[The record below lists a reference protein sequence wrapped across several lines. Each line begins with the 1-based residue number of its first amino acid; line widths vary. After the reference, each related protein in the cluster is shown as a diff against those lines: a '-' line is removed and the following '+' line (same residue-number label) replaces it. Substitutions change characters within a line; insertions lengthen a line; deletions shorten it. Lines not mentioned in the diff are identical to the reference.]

1 MDSTNSLNP
10 VLNDMNAASTFQAA
24 EAAPSFSLETASAS
38 LQPMAYDDIFPGL
51 PESTLNVQNDRTIG
65 KWNNKLR
72 VGTRNVTQVFHIPHE
87 ERKFDTS
94 NKFGEGDLLKTCAD
108 IMQSTG
114 ATIETSYAKD
124 QSLTFVVIG
133 KQDAVLEAKREM
145 LKRFQ
150 TQSSLSVDIPKEYHG
165 FILGKGGVK
174 LKELEKVTATKI
186 AIPKENDPSGK
197 IVVTG
202 PKEGIDK
209 AIHEI
214 TMISDERSKQAYER
228 LEIPKI
234 YHPFIT
240 GPHNENIRLFTEGSG
255 VKVNIPPLS
264 VMKDEISIAG
274 EKDGVLK
281 VKNAINQIYEEMKTK
296 CSVVSVEIRK
306 SQHKYI
312 IGPKGVGIAEIL
324 QDTGVSVEMPPTE
337 SSLETVT
344 LRGPQEKLGVA
355 LTKLYEKAN
364 SVCTSE
370 VKAPSWIHR
379 HIIGKKGSGIR
390 AITQDYPKVHVE
402 MEDKADKI
410 IVEGPQGEVE
420 KVMLALE
427 STVKDLLAR
436 LTFAEIVIDPKYHKH
451 IIGKGGSNV
460 NRLKEETG
468 VTINIPDE
476 KSSTIRIEGSP
487 EGVAQAQTELS
498 EMVTKMENEREKDII
513 IEHRFH
519 KNIIGAKGE
528 KIREIRE
535 KCNQVQVTFPDS
547 SEKSDV
553 VKIRGPKQDVDAAYK
568 HLQQLY
574 KELLETSYSV
584 KVPIYKEFHKN
595 VIGKGGANIRKIRE
609 ETSTRI
615 DLPPEGSDSD
625 MIVITGR
632 KENVEKA
639 RDRILKIQSELVSVI
654 SEDVE
659 IPSRYH
665 QSFIGAG
672 GKLIQSIMEE
682 CGGVQ
687 IKFPPSESGSSKVTI
702 RGPKEEVEKAKKT
715 LVDMSN
721 EKNLTGYT
729 ETIRSDPKHH
739 RFLIGRNGANIRKIR
754 ELTGARIVFPTDLE
768 ANSMKERDIIT
779 IVGREESVKK
789 AREELEARIK
799 ELDSVHE
806 HEMHVDPKWH
816 RHFVAKRGEL
826 LHEISDQNG
835 GVTISFPR
843 SGVDSDRVV
852 LKGAK
857 ECVEAARLRIEEEV
871 SELEQQVSIDCII
884 PQKFHRTIMGSKGA
898 RVQSVTTEFGVRIK
912 FPEKSLA
919 PENEAESDL
928 SNGQSPVTEAVD
940 ETPKP
945 CDIIAITG
953 RADKCDGAK
962 AALLALVPVTAEV
975 NVPVDLHRFIIGMK
989 GKDVR
994 EMMTTYDVNIKV
1006 PTAEQQSETILISG
1020 PCLKVEA
1027 ARQALVERVAVL
1039 EKDKEDRVLKNF
1051 TLEVEVPEE
1060 YHSQIIGKKGKVIT
1074 EIRDEFNV
1082 NITMPKKENGNP
1094 CMIIIKGYEEQAEL
1108 AKEHILKIV
1117 QDLDNFDKLDL
1128 PIDSR
1133 LHSRLIGKRGYNIR
1147 QVMEQ
1152 FKVEIRFPIKGG
1164 DPDIVTII
1172 GPHEKVQECVDH
1184 LLNLVEEYMQDMDDE
1199 DSSQQYLRSSKQE
1212 GQHNNRRN
1220 PRQTGFV
1227 VQGAPWEPQRGPVV
1241 APNTASNEEFPSF
1254 GESAAANSSSA
1265 PMWGPRR

>member
-1 MDSTNSLNP
+1 M
-10 VLNDMNAASTFQAA
+10 
-24 EAAPSFSLETASAS
+24 
-38 LQPMAYDDIFPGL
+38 G
-51 PESTLNVQNDRTIG
+51 
-65 KWNNKLR
+65 
-72 VGTRNVTQVFHIPHE
+72 
-87 ERKFDTS
+87 
-94 NKFGEGDLLKTCAD
+94 
-108 IMQSTG
+108 
-114 ATIETSYAKD
+114 
-124 QSLTFVVIG
+124 
-133 KQDAVLEAKREM
+133 
-145 LKRFQ
+145 
-150 TQSSLSVDIPKEYHG
+150 
-165 FILGKGGVK
+165 
-174 LKELEKVTATKI
+174 
-186 AIPKENDPSGK
+186 
-197 IVVTG
+197 
-202 PKEGIDK
+202 
-209 AIHEI
+209 
-214 TMISDERSKQAYER
+214 
-228 LEIPKI
+228 
-234 YHPFIT
+234 
-240 GPHNENIRLFTEGSG
+240 
-255 VKVNIPPLS
+255 
-264 VMKDEISIAG
+264 
-274 EKDGVLK
+274 
-281 VKNAINQIYEEMKTK
+281 
-296 CSVVSVEIRK
+296 
-306 SQHKYI
+306 
-312 IGPKGVGIAEIL
+312 
-324 QDTGVSVEMPPTE
+324 
-337 SSLETVT
+337 
-344 LRGPQEKLGVA
+344 
-355 LTKLYEKAN
+355 
-364 SVCTSE
+364 
-370 VKAPSWIHR
+370 
-379 HIIGKKGSGIR
+379 
-390 AITQDYPKVHVE
+390 
-402 MEDKADKI
+402 
-410 IVEGPQGEVE
+410 
-420 KVMLALE
+420 
-427 STVKDLLAR
+427 
-436 LTFAEIVIDPKYHKH
+436 
-451 IIGKGGSNV
+451 
-460 NRLKEETG
+460 EETG

-487 EGVAQAQTELS
+487 EGVAQAQAELS

-568 HLQQLY
+568 HLQKLY

-615 DLPPEGSDSD
+615 DLPPEGPDSD

-632 KENVEKA
+632 KEDVEKA

-659 IPSRYH
+659 IPSKYH

-687 IKFPPSESGSSKVTI
+687 IKFPPSDSGSSKVTI

-715 LVDMSN
+715 LLDMSN

-739 RFLIGRNGANIRKIR
+739 RFLIGRNGDNIRKIR
-754 ELTGARIVFPTDLE
+754 ELTGARIVFPTDSE
-768 ANSMKERDIIT
+768 ANSM
-779 IVGREESVKK
+779 G
-789 AREELEARIK
+789 

-871 SELEQQVSIDCII
+871 NELEQQVSIDCVI
-884 PQKFHRTIMGSKGA
+884 PQKFHRTIMGSKGV

-912 FPEKSLA
+912 FPEKSMA
-919 PENEAESDL
+919 PENETEADL
-928 SNGQSPVTEAVD
+928 SNGQSPVAESVD

-953 RADKCDGAK
+953 RADKCEAAK
-962 AALLALVPVTAEV
+962 AALLALVPVTVEV
-975 NVPVDLHRFIIGMK
+975 NVAVDLHRFIIGTK

-1020 PCLKVEA
+1020 PSLKVEA
-1027 ARQALVERVAVL
+1027 ARQALIERVAVL

-1082 NITMPKKENGNP
+1082 NITMSKKENGNP
-1094 CMIIIKGYEEQAEL
+1094 CLITIKGYEEQAEL

-1152 FKVEIRFPIKGG
+1152 FKVEIRFPVKGG

-1212 GQHNNRRN
+1212 GQHNNHRN

-1254 GESAAANSSSA
+1254 GESAAAHSSST
-1265 PMWGPRR
+1265 PMWGPKR

>member
-1 MDSTNSLNP
+1 M
-10 VLNDMNAASTFQAA
+10 
-24 EAAPSFSLETASAS
+24 
-38 LQPMAYDDIFPGL
+38 G
-51 PESTLNVQNDRTIG
+51 
-65 KWNNKLR
+65 
-72 VGTRNVTQVFHIPHE
+72 
-87 ERKFDTS
+87 
-94 NKFGEGDLLKTCAD
+94 
-108 IMQSTG
+108 
-114 ATIETSYAKD
+114 
-124 QSLTFVVIG
+124 
-133 KQDAVLEAKREM
+133 
-145 LKRFQ
+145 
-150 TQSSLSVDIPKEYHG
+150 
-165 FILGKGGVK
+165 
-174 LKELEKVTATKI
+174 
-186 AIPKENDPSGK
+186 
-197 IVVTG
+197 
-202 PKEGIDK
+202 
-209 AIHEI
+209 
-214 TMISDERSKQAYER
+214 
-228 LEIPKI
+228 
-234 YHPFIT
+234 
-240 GPHNENIRLFTEGSG
+240 
-255 VKVNIPPLS
+255 
-264 VMKDEISIAG
+264 
-274 EKDGVLK
+274 
-281 VKNAINQIYEEMKTK
+281 
-296 CSVVSVEIRK
+296 
-306 SQHKYI
+306 
-312 IGPKGVGIAEIL
+312 
-324 QDTGVSVEMPPTE
+324 
-337 SSLETVT
+337 
-344 LRGPQEKLGVA
+344 
-355 LTKLYEKAN
+355 
-364 SVCTSE
+364 
-370 VKAPSWIHR
+370 
-379 HIIGKKGSGIR
+379 
-390 AITQDYPKVHVE
+390 
-402 MEDKADKI
+402 
-410 IVEGPQGEVE
+410 
-420 KVMLALE
+420 
-427 STVKDLLAR
+427 
-436 LTFAEIVIDPKYHKH
+436 
-451 IIGKGGSNV
+451 
-460 NRLKEETG
+460 
-468 VTINIPDE
+468 
-476 KSSTIRIEGSP
+476 
-487 EGVAQAQTELS
+487 AQAQAELS

-568 HLQQLY
+568 HLQKLY

-632 KENVEKA
+632 KEDVEKA

-659 IPSRYH
+659 IPSKYH

-687 IKFPPSESGSSKVTI
+687 IKFPPSDSGSSKVTI

-715 LVDMSN
+715 LLDMSN

-739 RFLIGRNGANIRKIR
+739 RFLIGRNGVNIRKIR
-754 ELTGARIVFPTDLE
+754 ELTGARIVFPTDSE

-789 AREELEARIK
+789 AREELEARIE

-871 SELEQQVSIDCII
+871 NELEQQVSIDCVI
-884 PQKFHRTIMGSKGA
+884 PQKFHRTIMGSKGV
-898 RVQSVTTEFGVRIK
+898 RVQSVTTEVGV
-912 FPEKSLA
+912 A
-919 PENEAESDL
+919 
-928 SNGQSPVTEAVD
+928 
-940 ETPKP
+940 
-945 CDIIAITG
+945 
-953 RADKCDGAK
+953 
-962 AALLALVPVTAEV
+962 
-975 NVPVDLHRFIIGMK
+975 VDLHRFIIGTK

-1020 PCLKVEA
+1020 PSLKVEA
-1027 ARQALVERVAVL
+1027 ARQALIERVAVL

-1094 CMIIIKGYEEQAEL
+1094 CLITIKGYEEQAEL

-1152 FKVEIRFPIKGG
+1152 FKVEIRFPVKGG

-1212 GQHNNRRN
+1212 GQHNNHRN

-1254 GESAAANSSSA
+1254 GESAAAHSSST
-1265 PMWGPRR
+1265 PMWGPKR